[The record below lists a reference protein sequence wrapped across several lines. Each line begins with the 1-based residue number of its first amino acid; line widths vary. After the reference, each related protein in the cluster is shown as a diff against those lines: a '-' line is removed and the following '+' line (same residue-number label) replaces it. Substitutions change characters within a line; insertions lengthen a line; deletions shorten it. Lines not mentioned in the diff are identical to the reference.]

1 MIQECGMT
9 YKKMSYI
16 AGLIVF
22 LAVIVFLSGIL
33 WLSGNQIFFS
43 NEYKLHILF
52 DDAVGL
58 QDQAPVFMRGYKIG
72 STKEVEFEEEKIRVT
87 INVDKRFR
95 IPADSEV
102 EINMLNF
109 LGEKGIMIL
118 PGDAKEYLE
127 PNSVITGEN
136 KDLMSIAKN
145 ILFTAKEKVEEG
157 DLNRVI
163 ANVSESVESF
173 SKLLG
178 KVNTKVDNLDMALYN
193 RQIVELGQAGKGLKE
208 FLEVAQGETQN
219 FSAESRVSLDKFNQ
233 TLDQV
238 NDTLEQLAA
247 LSSELGAIA
256 RDINMG
262 RGTAGELLQNKVY
275 IESLNETIKQ
285 LTAFL
290 EDIRENP
297 KKYVKFSIF

>member
-1 MIQECGMT
+1 
-9 YKKMSYI
+9 MSYL

-22 LAVIVFLSGIL
+22 LAAIVFLFGIL

-43 NEYKLHILF
+43 NEYKLDILF
-52 DDAVGL
+52 DDVVGL
-58 QDQAPVFMRGYKIG
+58 QDQSPVFLRGYRIG

-87 INVDKRFR
+87 ISLDKRFR
-95 IPADSEV
+95 IPADSKV

-109 LGEKGIMIL
+109 LGEKGIMVL
-118 PGDAKEYLE
+118 PGYAKEYLK

-136 KDLMSIAKN
+136 KDLMSLAKN
-145 ILFTAKEKVEEG
+145 ILFTTKEKVEEG

-163 ANVSESVESF
+163 ANISESAESL

-178 KVNTKVDNLDMALYN
+178 KVNTKVDNLDIALYN
-193 RQIVELGQAGKGLKE
+193 TQIMELGQAGKGLKE

-219 FSAESRVSLDKFNQ
+219 FSAESRMSLDKFNL

-247 LSSELGAIA
+247 LSSELSEIA
-256 RDINMG
+256 RDINTG
-262 RGTAGELLQNKVY
+262 RGTAGELLQNKAY
-275 IESLNETIKQ
+275 IESLNDTIIQ

>member
-1 MIQECGMT
+1 MTQEWEMT
-9 YKKMSYI
+9 YKKMSYL

-22 LAVIVFLSGIL
+22 LAAIIFLFGIL

-43 NEYKLHILF
+43 NAYTLDILF

-58 QDQAPVFMRGYKIG
+58 QDQAPVFMRGYRIG
-72 STKEVEFEEEKIRVT
+72 STKEVELEEEKIRVT

-95 IPADSEV
+95 IPADSKV

-109 LGEKGIMIL
+109 LGEKGIMVL
-118 PGDAKEYLE
+118 PGSAEEYLQ
-127 PNSVITGEN
+127 PNSVISGVN
-136 KDLMSIAKN
+136 KDLMSIAKD

-163 ANVSESVESF
+163 ATVSESVESLNQ
-173 SKLLG
+173 LLR
-178 KVNTKVDNLDMALYN
+178 KASTKVENLDMALYN
-193 RQIVELGQAGKGLKE
+193 TQIKELGQAGKGLKE

-219 FSAESRVSLDKFNQ
+219 FSAESRVSLDKFND

-238 NDTLEQLAA
+238 NNTLEQLAV
-247 LSSELGAIA
+247 LSSELSEIA
-256 RDINMG
+256 RDINTG
-262 RGTAGELLQNKVY
+262 RGTAGELLQNKAT
-275 IESLNETIKQ
+275 IENLNETIKQ

>member
-1 MIQECGMT
+1 MT

-22 LAVIVFLSGIL
+22 LAAIVFLFGIL

-43 NEYKLHILF
+43 NEYKLDILF
-52 DDAVGL
+52 DDVVGL
-58 QDQAPVFMRGYKIG
+58 QDQSPVFLRGYRIG
-72 STKEVEFEEEKIRVT
+72 STKEVKFEEEKIRVT
-87 INVDKRFR
+87 ISVDKRFR
-95 IPADSEV
+95 IPADSKV

-109 LGEKGIMIL
+109 LGEKGIMVL
-118 PGDAKEYLE
+118 PGYAKEYLK

-136 KDLMSIAKN
+136 KDLMSLAKN
-145 ILFTAKEKVEEG
+145 ILFTTKEKVEEG

-163 ANVSESVESF
+163 ANISESAESL

-178 KVNTKVDNLDMALYN
+178 TVSTKVDNLDIALYN
-193 RQIVELGQAGKGLKE
+193 TQIMELGRAGKGLKE
-208 FLEVAQGETQN
+208 FLDVAQGEIQN
-219 FSAESRVSLDKFNQ
+219 FSAESRMSLDKFNL

-247 LSSELGAIA
+247 LSSELSEIA
-256 RDINMG
+256 RDINTG
-262 RGTAGELLQNKVY
+262 RGTAGELLQNKAY
-275 IESLNETIKQ
+275 IESLNDTIIQ

>member
-1 MIQECGMT
+1 
-9 YKKMSYI
+9 MSYL

-22 LAVIVFLSGIL
+22 LAAIVFLFGIL

-43 NEYKLHILF
+43 NEYKLDILF
-52 DDAVGL
+52 DDVVGL
-58 QDQAPVFMRGYKIG
+58 QDQSPVFLRGYRIG
-72 STKEVEFEEEKIRVT
+72 STKEVKFEEEKIRVT
-87 INVDKRFR
+87 ISVDKRFR
-95 IPADSEV
+95 IPADSKV

-109 LGEKGIMIL
+109 LGEKGIMVL
-118 PGDAKEYLE
+118 PGYAKEYLK

-136 KDLMSIAKN
+136 KDLMSLAKN
-145 ILFTAKEKVEEG
+145 ILFTTKEKVEEG

-163 ANVSESVESF
+163 ANISESAESL

-178 KVNTKVDNLDMALYN
+178 TVNTKVDNLDIALYN
-193 RQIVELGQAGKGLKE
+193 TQIMELGQAGKGLKE
-208 FLEVAQGETQN
+208 FLDVAQGETQN
-219 FSAESRVSLDKFNQ
+219 FSAESRMSLDKFNL

-247 LSSELGAIA
+247 LSSELSEIA
-256 RDINMG
+256 RDINTG
-262 RGTAGELLQNKVY
+262 RGTAGELLQNKAY
-275 IESLNETIKQ
+275 IESLNDTIIQ

>member
-1 MIQECGMT
+1 MT
-9 YKKMSYI
+9 YKKMSYL

-22 LAVIVFLSGIL
+22 LAAIVFLFGIL

-43 NEYKLHILF
+43 NEYKLDILF
-52 DDAVGL
+52 DDVVGL
-58 QDQAPVFMRGYKIG
+58 QDQSPVFLRGYRIG

-87 INVDKRFR
+87 ISLDKRFR
-95 IPADSEV
+95 IPADSKV

-109 LGEKGIMIL
+109 LGEKGIMVL
-118 PGDAKEYLE
+118 PGYAKEYLK

-136 KDLMSIAKN
+136 KDLMSLAKN
-145 ILFTAKEKVEEG
+145 ILFTTKEKVEEG

-163 ANVSESVESF
+163 ANISESAESL

-178 KVNTKVDNLDMALYN
+178 KVNTKVDNLDIALYN
-193 RQIVELGQAGKGLKE
+193 TQIMELGQAGKGLKE

-219 FSAESRVSLDKFNQ
+219 FSAESRMSLDKFNL

-247 LSSELGAIA
+247 LSSELSEIA
-256 RDINMG
+256 RDINTG
-262 RGTAGELLQNKVY
+262 RGTAGELLQNKAY
-275 IESLNETIKQ
+275 IESLNDTIIQ

>member
-1 MIQECGMT
+1 MT
-9 YKKMSYI
+9 YKKMSYL

-22 LAVIVFLSGIL
+22 LAAIVFLFGIL

-43 NEYKLHILF
+43 NEYKLDILF
-52 DDAVGL
+52 DDVVGL
-58 QDQAPVFMRGYKIG
+58 QDQSPVFLRGYRIG
-72 STKEVEFEEEKIRVT
+72 STKEVKFEEEKIRVT
-87 INVDKRFR
+87 ISVDKRFR
-95 IPADSEV
+95 IPADSKV

-109 LGEKGIMIL
+109 LGEKGIMVL
-118 PGDAKEYLE
+118 PGYAKEYLK

-136 KDLMSIAKN
+136 KDLMSLAKN
-145 ILFTAKEKVEEG
+145 ILFTTKEKVEEG

-163 ANVSESVESF
+163 ANISESAESL

-178 KVNTKVDNLDMALYN
+178 TVNTKVDNLDIALYN
-193 RQIVELGQAGKGLKE
+193 TQIMELGQAGKGLKE
-208 FLEVAQGETQN
+208 FLDVAQGETQN
-219 FSAESRVSLDKFNQ
+219 FSAESRMSLDKFNL

-247 LSSELGAIA
+247 LSSELSEIA
-256 RDINMG
+256 RDINTG
-262 RGTAGELLQNKVY
+262 RGTAGELLQNKAY
-275 IESLNETIKQ
+275 IESLNDTIIQ

>member
-1 MIQECGMT
+1 
-9 YKKMSYI
+9 MSYL

-22 LAVIVFLSGIL
+22 LAAIVFLFGIL

-43 NEYKLHILF
+43 NEYKLDILF
-52 DDAVGL
+52 DDVVGL
-58 QDQAPVFMRGYKIG
+58 QDQSPVFLRGYRIG

-87 INVDKRFR
+87 ISVDKRFR
-95 IPADSEV
+95 IPADSKV

-109 LGEKGIMIL
+109 LGEKGIMVL
-118 PGDAKEYLE
+118 PGYAKEYLK

-136 KDLMSIAKN
+136 KDLMSLAKN
-145 ILFTAKEKVEEG
+145 ILFTTKEKVEEG

-163 ANVSESVESF
+163 ANISESAESL

-178 KVNTKVDNLDMALYN
+178 TVSTKVDNLDIALYN
-193 RQIVELGQAGKGLKE
+193 TQIMELGQAGKGLKE
-208 FLEVAQGETQN
+208 FLDVAQGETQN
-219 FSAESRVSLDKFNQ
+219 FSAESRMSLDKFNL

-247 LSSELGAIA
+247 LSSELSEIA
-256 RDINMG
+256 RDINTG
-262 RGTAGELLQNKVY
+262 RGTAGELLQNKAY
-275 IESLNETIKQ
+275 IESLNDTIIQ

>member
-1 MIQECGMT
+1 MMT

-22 LAVIVFLSGIL
+22 LAAIVFLFGIL

-43 NEYKLHILF
+43 NEYKLDILF
-52 DDAVGL
+52 DDVVGL
-58 QDQAPVFMRGYKIG
+58 QDQSPVFLRGYRIG

-87 INVDKRFR
+87 ISLDKRFR
-95 IPADSEV
+95 IPADSKV

-109 LGEKGIMIL
+109 LGEKGIMVL
-118 PGDAKEYLE
+118 PGYAKEYLK

-136 KDLMSIAKN
+136 KDLMSLAKN
-145 ILFTAKEKVEEG
+145 ILFTTKEKVEEG

-163 ANVSESVESF
+163 ANISESAESL

-178 KVNTKVDNLDMALYN
+178 KVNTKVDNLDIALYN
-193 RQIVELGQAGKGLKE
+193 TQIMELGQAGKGLKE

-219 FSAESRVSLDKFNQ
+219 FSAESRMSLDKFNL

-247 LSSELGAIA
+247 LSSELSEIA
-256 RDINMG
+256 RDINTG
-262 RGTAGELLQNKVY
+262 RGTAGELLQNKAY
-275 IESLNETIKQ
+275 IESLNDTIIQ

>member
-1 MIQECGMT
+1 
-9 YKKMSYI
+9 MSYI

-72 STKEVEFEEEKIRVT
+72 STKKVEFEEEKIRVT
-87 INVDKRFR
+87 IKVDKRFR

-118 PGDAKEYLE
+118 PGNAKEYLE

-262 RGTAGELLQNKVY
+262 RGTAGELLQNKAY

>member
-1 MIQECGMT
+1 MMT

-22 LAVIVFLSGIL
+22 LAAIVFLFGIL

-43 NEYKLHILF
+43 NEYKLDILF
-52 DDAVGL
+52 DDVVGL
-58 QDQAPVFMRGYKIG
+58 QDQSPVFLRGYRIG
-72 STKEVEFEEEKIRVT
+72 STKEVKFEEEKIRVT
-87 INVDKRFR
+87 ISVDKRFR
-95 IPADSEV
+95 IPADSKV

-109 LGEKGIMIL
+109 LGEKGIMVL
-118 PGDAKEYLE
+118 PGYAKEYLK

-136 KDLMSIAKN
+136 KDLMSLAKN
-145 ILFTAKEKVEEG
+145 ILFTTKEKVEEG

-163 ANVSESVESF
+163 ANISESAESL

-178 KVNTKVDNLDMALYN
+178 KVNTKVDNLDIALYN
-193 RQIVELGQAGKGLKE
+193 TQIMELGQAGKGLKE

-219 FSAESRVSLDKFNQ
+219 FSAESRMSLDKFNL

-247 LSSELGAIA
+247 LSSELSEIA
-256 RDINMG
+256 RDINTG
-262 RGTAGELLQNKVY
+262 RGTAGELLQNKAY
-275 IESLNETIKQ
+275 IESLNDTIIQ

>member
-1 MIQECGMT
+1 MTQEIVMT
-9 YKKMSYI
+9 YKKMSYL

-22 LAVIVFLSGIL
+22 LAAIVFLFGIL

-43 NEYKLHILF
+43 NEYKLDILF
-52 DDAVGL
+52 DDVVGL
-58 QDQAPVFMRGYKIG
+58 QDQSPVFLRGYRIG

-87 INVDKRFR
+87 ISVDKRFR
-95 IPADSEV
+95 IPADSKV

-109 LGEKGIMIL
+109 LGEKGIMVL
-118 PGDAKEYLE
+118 PGYAKEYLK

-136 KDLMSIAKN
+136 KDLMSLAKN
-145 ILFTAKEKVEEG
+145 ILFTTKEKVEEG

-163 ANVSESVESF
+163 ANISESAESL

-178 KVNTKVDNLDMALYN
+178 TVNTKVDNLDIALYN
-193 RQIVELGQAGKGLKE
+193 TQIMELGQAGKGLKE
-208 FLEVAQGETQN
+208 FLDVAQGETQN
-219 FSAESRVSLDKFNQ
+219 FSAESRMSLDKFNL

-247 LSSELGAIA
+247 LSSELSEIA
-256 RDINMG
+256 RDINTG
-262 RGTAGELLQNKVY
+262 RGTAGELLQNKAY
-275 IESLNETIKQ
+275 IESLNDTIIQ

>member
-1 MIQECGMT
+1 
-9 YKKMSYI
+9 MSYL

-22 LAVIVFLSGIL
+22 LAAIVFLFGIL

-43 NEYKLHILF
+43 NEYKLDILF
-52 DDAVGL
+52 DDVVGL
-58 QDQAPVFMRGYKIG
+58 QDQSPVFLRGYRIG

-87 INVDKRFR
+87 ISVDKRFR
-95 IPADSEV
+95 IPADSKV

-109 LGEKGIMIL
+109 LGEKGIMVL
-118 PGDAKEYLE
+118 PGYAKEYLK

-136 KDLMSIAKN
+136 KDLMSLAKN
-145 ILFTAKEKVEEG
+145 ILFTTKEKVEEG

-163 ANVSESVESF
+163 ANISESAESL

-178 KVNTKVDNLDMALYN
+178 TVNTKVDNLDIALYN
-193 RQIVELGQAGKGLKE
+193 TQIMELGQAGKGLKE
-208 FLEVAQGETQN
+208 FLDVAQGETQN
-219 FSAESRVSLDKFNQ
+219 FSAESRMSLDKFNL

-247 LSSELGAIA
+247 LSSELSEIA
-256 RDINMG
+256 RDINTG
-262 RGTAGELLQNKVY
+262 RGTAGELLQNKAY
-275 IESLNETIKQ
+275 IESLNDTIIQ

>member
-1 MIQECGMT
+1 MT

-22 LAVIVFLSGIL
+22 LAAIVFLFGIL

-43 NEYKLHILF
+43 NEYKLDILF
-52 DDAVGL
+52 DDVVGL
-58 QDQAPVFMRGYKIG
+58 QDQSPVFLRGYRIG
-72 STKEVEFEEEKIRVT
+72 STKEVKFEEEKIRVT
-87 INVDKRFR
+87 ISVDKRFR
-95 IPADSEV
+95 IPADSKV

-109 LGEKGIMIL
+109 LGEKGIMVL
-118 PGDAKEYLE
+118 PGYAKEYLK

-136 KDLMSIAKN
+136 KDLMSLAKN
-145 ILFTAKEKVEEG
+145 ILFTTKEKVEEG

-163 ANVSESVESF
+163 ANISESVESL

-178 KVNTKVDNLDMALYN
+178 TVNTKVDNLDIALYN
-193 RQIVELGQAGKGLKE
+193 TQIMELGQAGKGLKE
-208 FLEVAQGETQN
+208 FLDVAQGETQN
-219 FSAESRVSLDKFNQ
+219 FSAESRMSLDKFNL

-247 LSSELGAIA
+247 LSSELSEIA
-256 RDINMG
+256 RDINTG
-262 RGTAGELLQNKVY
+262 RGTAGELLQNKAY
-275 IESLNETIKQ
+275 IESLNDTIIQ

>member
-1 MIQECGMT
+1 MN

-16 AGLIVF
+16 SGFIVF
-22 LAVIVFLSGIL
+22 LAAIIFLFGIL

-58 QDQAPVFMRGYKIG
+58 KDQAPVFMRGYKIG
-72 STKEVEFEEEKIRVT
+72 STKEVEFEERKIRVT
-87 INVDKRFR
+87 VTVDKKFR
-95 IPADSEV
+95 IPADSKI

-109 LGEKGIMIL
+109 LGEKGIMVL
-118 PGDAKEYLE
+118 PGASREYLE
-127 PNSVITGEN
+127 PNSVISGEN
-136 KDLMSIAKN
+136 KDLMSMAKG
-145 ILFTAKEKVEEG
+145 ILQTAHEKIKEG

-163 ANVSESVESF
+163 ARISESVDS
-173 SKLLG
+173 LRNILA

-193 RQIVELGQAGKGLKE
+193 RQILELGRAGKGLKD
-208 FLEVAQGETQN
+208 FLEMAQGETQN
-219 FSAESRVSLDKFNQ
+219 FSAESRVTLDKFKQ

-238 NDTLEQLAA
+238 NETLEQLAS
-247 LSSELGAIA
+247 LSYELSEIA
-256 RDINMG
+256 RDINTG
-262 RGTAGELLQNKVY
+262 RGTAGELLQNKAY

>member
-1 MIQECGMT
+1 MN

-22 LAVIVFLSGIL
+22 LAAIIFLIGIL

-43 NEYKLHILF
+43 NEYKLDILF
-52 DDAVGL
+52 EDAVGL
-58 QDQAPVFMRGYKIG
+58 KDQAPVFMRGYRIG
-72 STKEVEFEEEKIRVT
+72 STKEVEFGEEKIRVT
-87 INVDKRFR
+87 VSVDKKFH
-95 IPADSEV
+95 IPTDSKV

-109 LGEKGIMIL
+109 LGEKGIMVL
-118 PGDAKEYLE
+118 PGTAKEYLK
-127 PNSVITGEN
+127 PNSVIIGEN

-145 ILFTAKEKVEEG
+145 ILSTAKDKVEEG
-157 DLNRVI
+157 DLNRLI
-163 ANVSESVESF
+163 ANVSESVESIHT
-173 SKLLG
+173 LLG

-193 RQIVELGQAGKGLKE
+193 TQIMELGQAGKGLKE

-219 FSAESRVSLDKFNQ
+219 FSAESRMSLDKFND

-238 NDTLEQLAA
+238 NDTLERLAA
-247 LSSELGAIA
+247 LSSELSEIA
-256 RDINMG
+256 RDINTG
-262 RGTAGELLQNKVY
+262 RGTVGELLQNKAY
-275 IESLNETIKQ
+275 IESLNETIIQ

-290 EDIRENP
+290 DDIRENP

>member
-1 MIQECGMT
+1 MT

-22 LAVIVFLSGIL
+22 LAAIVFLFGIL

-43 NEYKLHILF
+43 NEYKLDILF
-52 DDAVGL
+52 DDVVGL
-58 QDQAPVFMRGYKIG
+58 QDQSPVFLRGYRIG

-87 INVDKRFR
+87 ISLDKRFR
-95 IPADSEV
+95 IPADSKV

-109 LGEKGIMIL
+109 LGEKGIMVL
-118 PGDAKEYLE
+118 PGYAKEYLK

-136 KDLMSIAKN
+136 KDLMSLAKN
-145 ILFTAKEKVEEG
+145 ILFTTKEKVEEG

-163 ANVSESVESF
+163 ANISESAESL

-178 KVNTKVDNLDMALYN
+178 KVNTKVDNLDIALYN
-193 RQIVELGQAGKGLKE
+193 TQIMELGQAGKGLKE

-219 FSAESRVSLDKFNQ
+219 FSAESRMSLDKFNL

-247 LSSELGAIA
+247 LSSELSEIA
-256 RDINMG
+256 RDINTG
-262 RGTAGELLQNKVY
+262 RGTAGELLQNKAY
-275 IESLNETIKQ
+275 IESLNDTIIQ

>member
-1 MIQECGMT
+1 
-9 YKKMSYI
+9 MSYV

-22 LAVIVFLSGIL
+22 LAAIVFLFGIL
-33 WLSGNQIFFS
+33 WISGNQILFS
-43 NEYKLHILF
+43 NEYKLDILF

-72 STKEVEFEEEKIRVT
+72 STKEVNFEEEKIRVT
-87 INVDKRFR
+87 VAIDKRFR
-95 IPADSEV
+95 IPGDSKV

-109 LGEKGIMIL
+109 LGEKGIMVL
-118 PGDAKEYLE
+118 PGVSRKYLQ
-127 PNSVITGEN
+127 PNSVVSGEN
-136 KDLMSIAKN
+136 KDLMSMAKN
-145 ILFTAKEKVEEG
+145 ILFTAREKLKEG

-163 ANVSESVESF
+163 ARISESVDSL
-173 SKLLG
+173 SNLLI
-178 KVNTKVDNLDMALYN
+178 KINTKVDNLDMALYN
-193 RQIVELGQAGKGLKE
+193 RQISELGQAGKGLKE
-208 FLEVAQGETQN
+208 FLEVAQGETQ
-219 FSAESRVSLDKFNQ
+219 SISVESRVSMDKFNQ

-238 NDTLEQLAA
+238 NDTLEQLAV
-247 LSSELGAIA
+247 LSSELSDIA
-256 RDINMG
+256 RDINTG

>member
-1 MIQECGMT
+1 MMMT
-9 YKKMSYI
+9 YKKMSYL

-22 LAVIVFLSGIL
+22 LAAIVFLFGIL

-43 NEYKLHILF
+43 NEYKLDILF
-52 DDAVGL
+52 DDVVGL
-58 QDQAPVFMRGYKIG
+58 QDQSPVFLRGYRIG

-87 INVDKRFR
+87 ISVDKRFR
-95 IPADSEV
+95 IPADSKV

-109 LGEKGIMIL
+109 LGEKGIMVL
-118 PGDAKEYLE
+118 PGYAKEYLK

-136 KDLMSIAKN
+136 KDLMSLAKN
-145 ILFTAKEKVEEG
+145 ILFTTKEKVEEG

-163 ANVSESVESF
+163 ANISESAESL

-178 KVNTKVDNLDMALYN
+178 TVNTKVDNLDIALYN
-193 RQIVELGQAGKGLKE
+193 TQIMELGQAGKGLKE
-208 FLEVAQGETQN
+208 FLDVAQGETQN
-219 FSAESRVSLDKFNQ
+219 FSAESRMSLDKFNL

-247 LSSELGAIA
+247 LSSELSEIA
-256 RDINMG
+256 RDINTG
-262 RGTAGELLQNKVY
+262 RGTAGELLQNKAY
-275 IESLNETIKQ
+275 IESLNDTIIQ

-290 EDIRENP
+290 EDIRKNP

>member
-1 MIQECGMT
+1 MT

-22 LAVIVFLSGIL
+22 LAAIVFLFGIL

-43 NEYKLHILF
+43 NEYKLDILF
-52 DDAVGL
+52 DDVVGL
-58 QDQAPVFMRGYKIG
+58 QDQSPVFLRGYRIG

-87 INVDKRFR
+87 ISVDKRFR
-95 IPADSEV
+95 IPADSKV

-109 LGEKGIMIL
+109 LGEKGIMVL
-118 PGDAKEYLE
+118 PGYAKEYLK

-136 KDLMSIAKN
+136 KDLMSLAKN
-145 ILFTAKEKVEEG
+145 ILFTTKEKVEEG

-163 ANVSESVESF
+163 ANISESAESL

-178 KVNTKVDNLDMALYN
+178 TVNTKVDNLDIALYN
-193 RQIVELGQAGKGLKE
+193 TQIMELGQAGKGLKE
-208 FLEVAQGETQN
+208 FLDVAQGETQN
-219 FSAESRVSLDKFNQ
+219 FSAESRMSLDKFNL

-247 LSSELGAIA
+247 LSSELSEIA
-256 RDINMG
+256 RDINTG
-262 RGTAGELLQNKVY
+262 RGTAGELLQNKAY
-275 IESLNETIKQ
+275 IESLNDTIIQ

>member
-1 MIQECGMT
+1 
-9 YKKMSYI
+9 MSYI

-22 LAVIVFLSGIL
+22 LAAIVFLFGIL

-43 NEYKLHILF
+43 NEYKLDILF
-52 DDAVGL
+52 DDVVGL
-58 QDQAPVFMRGYKIG
+58 QDQSPVFLRGYRIG

-87 INVDKRFR
+87 ISLDKRFR
-95 IPADSEV
+95 IPADSKV

-109 LGEKGIMIL
+109 LGEKGIMVL
-118 PGDAKEYLE
+118 PGYAKEYLK

-136 KDLMSIAKN
+136 KDLMSLAKN
-145 ILFTAKEKVEEG
+145 ILFTTKEKVEEG

-163 ANVSESVESF
+163 ANISESAESL

-178 KVNTKVDNLDMALYN
+178 KVNTKVDNLDIALYN
-193 RQIVELGQAGKGLKE
+193 TQIMELGQAGKGLKE

-219 FSAESRVSLDKFNQ
+219 FSAESRMSLDKFNL

-247 LSSELGAIA
+247 LSSELSEIA
-256 RDINMG
+256 RDINTG
-262 RGTAGELLQNKVY
+262 RGTAGELLQNKAY
-275 IESLNETIKQ
+275 IESLNDTIIQ

>member
-1 MIQECGMT
+1 
-9 YKKMSYI
+9 MSYI

-22 LAVIVFLSGIL
+22 LAAIVFLFGIL

-43 NEYKLHILF
+43 NEYKLDILF
-52 DDAVGL
+52 DDVVGL
-58 QDQAPVFMRGYKIG
+58 QDQSPVFLRGYRIG

-87 INVDKRFR
+87 ISVDKRFR
-95 IPADSEV
+95 IPADSKV

-109 LGEKGIMIL
+109 LGEKGIMVL
-118 PGDAKEYLE
+118 PGYAKEYLK

-136 KDLMSIAKN
+136 KDLMSLAKN
-145 ILFTAKEKVEEG
+145 ILFTTKEKVEEG

-163 ANVSESVESF
+163 ANISESVESL

-178 KVNTKVDNLDMALYN
+178 TVNTKVDNLDIALYN
-193 RQIVELGQAGKGLKE
+193 TQIMELGQAGKGLKE
-208 FLEVAQGETQN
+208 FLDVAQGETQN
-219 FSAESRVSLDKFNQ
+219 FSAESRMSLDKFNL

-247 LSSELGAIA
+247 LSSELSEIA
-256 RDINMG
+256 RDINTG
-262 RGTAGELLQNKVY
+262 RGTAGELLQNKAY
-275 IESLNETIKQ
+275 IESLNDTIIQ

>member
-1 MIQECGMT
+1 MT

-72 STKEVEFEEEKIRVT
+72 STKKVEFEEEKIRVT
-87 INVDKRFR
+87 IKVDKRFR

-118 PGDAKEYLE
+118 PGNAKEYLE

-262 RGTAGELLQNKVY
+262 RGTAGELLQNKAY

>member
-1 MIQECGMT
+1 MN
-9 YKKMSYI
+9 YKKMSFL

-22 LAVIVFLSGIL
+22 VAVIIFLVGIL

-43 NEYKLHILF
+43 NEYKLDILF
-52 DDAVGL
+52 EDAVGL
-58 QDQAPVFMRGYKIG
+58 NDQAPVFMRGYRIG
-72 STKEVEFEEEKIRVT
+72 STKEVEFGDEKIRVT
-87 INVDKRFR
+87 ISVEKKYR
-95 IPADSEV
+95 IPDDSKV

-109 LGEKGIMIL
+109 LGEKGIMVF
-118 PGDAKEYLE
+118 PGTSVEYLQ
-127 PNSVITGEN
+127 PNSVIIGEN

-163 ANVSESVESF
+163 ANISESVGSLNI
-173 SKLLG
+173 LLG
-178 KVNTKVDNLDMALYN
+178 KVNTKVDKLDIALYN
-193 RQIVELGQAGKGLKE
+193 TQIRELGQAGKGLKK

-219 FSAESRVSLDKFNQ
+219 FSAESRVSLDKFNE

-238 NDTLEQLAA
+238 NDTLEQLGV
-247 LSSELGAIA
+247 LSFELSEIA
-256 RDINMG
+256 RDINTG
-262 RGTAGELLQNKVY
+262 RGTAGELLQNKAY

-290 EDIRENP
+290 VDIRENP

>member
-1 MIQECGMT
+1 
-9 YKKMSYI
+9 MSYL

-22 LAVIVFLSGIL
+22 LAAIVFLFGIL

-43 NEYKLHILF
+43 NEYKLDILF
-52 DDAVGL
+52 DDVVGL
-58 QDQAPVFMRGYKIG
+58 QDQSPVFLRGYRIG
-72 STKEVEFEEEKIRVT
+72 STKEVKFEEEKIRVT
-87 INVDKRFR
+87 ISVDKRFR
-95 IPADSEV
+95 IPADSKV

-109 LGEKGIMIL
+109 LGEKGIMVL
-118 PGDAKEYLE
+118 PGYAKEYLK

-136 KDLMSIAKN
+136 KDLMSLAKN
-145 ILFTAKEKVEEG
+145 ILFTTKEKVEEG

-163 ANVSESVESF
+163 ANISESAESL

-178 KVNTKVDNLDMALYN
+178 TVSTKVDNLDIALYN
-193 RQIVELGQAGKGLKE
+193 TQIMELGQAGKGLKE
-208 FLEVAQGETQN
+208 FLDVAQGETQN
-219 FSAESRVSLDKFNQ
+219 FSAESRMSLDKFNL

-247 LSSELGAIA
+247 LSSELSEIA
-256 RDINMG
+256 RDINTG
-262 RGTAGELLQNKVY
+262 RGTAGELLQNKAY
-275 IESLNETIKQ
+275 IESLNDTIIQ

>member
-1 MIQECGMT
+1 MT
-9 YKKMSYI
+9 YKKMSYL

-22 LAVIVFLSGIL
+22 LAAIVFLFGIL

-43 NEYKLHILF
+43 NEYKLDILF
-52 DDAVGL
+52 DDVVGL
-58 QDQAPVFMRGYKIG
+58 QDQSPVFLRGYRIG
-72 STKEVEFEEEKIRVT
+72 STKEVKFEEEKIRVT
-87 INVDKRFR
+87 ISVDKRFR
-95 IPADSEV
+95 IPADSKV

-109 LGEKGIMIL
+109 LGEKGIMVL
-118 PGDAKEYLE
+118 PGYAKEYLK

-136 KDLMSIAKN
+136 KDLMSLAKN
-145 ILFTAKEKVEEG
+145 ILFTTKEKVEEG

-163 ANVSESVESF
+163 ANISESAESL

-178 KVNTKVDNLDMALYN
+178 KVNTKVDNLDIALYN
-193 RQIVELGQAGKGLKE
+193 TQIMELGQAGKGLKE
-208 FLEVAQGETQN
+208 FLDVAQGETQN
-219 FSAESRVSLDKFNQ
+219 FSAESRMSLDKFNL

-247 LSSELGAIA
+247 LSSELSEIA
-256 RDINMG
+256 RDINTG
-262 RGTAGELLQNKVY
+262 RGTAGELLQNKAY
-275 IESLNETIKQ
+275 IESLNDTIIQ

>member
-1 MIQECGMT
+1 MT
-9 YKKMSYI
+9 YKKMSYL

-22 LAVIVFLSGIL
+22 LAAIVFLFGIL

-43 NEYKLHILF
+43 NEYKLDILF
-52 DDAVGL
+52 DDVVGL
-58 QDQAPVFMRGYKIG
+58 QDQSPVFLRGYRIG
-72 STKEVEFEEEKIRVT
+72 STKEVKFEEEKIRVT
-87 INVDKRFR
+87 ISVDKRFR
-95 IPADSEV
+95 IPADSKV

-109 LGEKGIMIL
+109 LGEKGIMVL
-118 PGDAKEYLE
+118 PGYAKEYLK

-136 KDLMSIAKN
+136 KDLMSLAKN
-145 ILFTAKEKVEEG
+145 ILFTTKEKVEEG

-163 ANVSESVESF
+163 ANISESAESL

-178 KVNTKVDNLDMALYN
+178 TVSTKVDNLDIALYN
-193 RQIVELGQAGKGLKE
+193 TQIMELGQAGKGLKE
-208 FLEVAQGETQN
+208 FLDVAQGETQN
-219 FSAESRVSLDKFNQ
+219 FSAESRMSLDKFNL

-247 LSSELGAIA
+247 LSSELSEIA
-256 RDINMG
+256 RDINTG
-262 RGTAGELLQNKVY
+262 RGTAGELLQNKAY
-275 IESLNETIKQ
+275 IESLNDTIIQ

>member
-1 MIQECGMT
+1 MT

-22 LAVIVFLSGIL
+22 LAAIVFLFGIL

-43 NEYKLHILF
+43 NEYKLDILF
-52 DDAVGL
+52 DDVVGL
-58 QDQAPVFMRGYKIG
+58 QDQSPVFLRGYRIG

-87 INVDKRFR
+87 ISVDKRFR
-95 IPADSEV
+95 IPADSKV

-109 LGEKGIMIL
+109 LGEKGIMVL
-118 PGDAKEYLE
+118 PGYAKEYLK

-136 KDLMSIAKN
+136 KDLMSLAKN
-145 ILFTAKEKVEEG
+145 ILFTTKEKVEEG

-163 ANVSESVESF
+163 ANISESVESL

-178 KVNTKVDNLDMALYN
+178 TVNTKVDNLDIALYN
-193 RQIVELGQAGKGLKE
+193 TQIMELGQAGKGLKE
-208 FLEVAQGETQN
+208 FLDVAQGETQN
-219 FSAESRVSLDKFNQ
+219 FSAESRMSLDKFNL

-247 LSSELGAIA
+247 LSSELSEIA
-256 RDINMG
+256 RDINTG
-262 RGTAGELLQNKVY
+262 RGTAGELLQNKAY
-275 IESLNETIKQ
+275 IESLNDTIIQ

>member
-1 MIQECGMT
+1 
-9 YKKMSYI
+9 MSYI

-22 LAVIVFLSGIL
+22 LAAIVFLFGIL

-43 NEYKLHILF
+43 NEYKLDILF
-52 DDAVGL
+52 DDVVGL
-58 QDQAPVFMRGYKIG
+58 QDQSPVFLRGYRIG

-87 INVDKRFR
+87 ISVDKRFR
-95 IPADSEV
+95 IPADSKV

-109 LGEKGIMIL
+109 LGEKGIMVL
-118 PGDAKEYLE
+118 PGYAKEYLK

-136 KDLMSIAKN
+136 KDLMSLAKN
-145 ILFTAKEKVEEG
+145 ILFTTKEKVEEG

-163 ANVSESVESF
+163 ANISESAESL

-178 KVNTKVDNLDMALYN
+178 TVNTKVDNLDIALYN
-193 RQIVELGQAGKGLKE
+193 TQIMELGQAGKGLKE
-208 FLEVAQGETQN
+208 FLDVAQGETQN
-219 FSAESRVSLDKFNQ
+219 FSAESRMSLDKFNL

-247 LSSELGAIA
+247 LSSELSEIA
-256 RDINMG
+256 RDINTG
-262 RGTAGELLQNKVY
+262 RGTAGELLQNKAY
-275 IESLNETIKQ
+275 IESLNDTIIQ

>member
-1 MIQECGMT
+1 MT

-22 LAVIVFLSGIL
+22 LAAIVFLFGIL

-43 NEYKLHILF
+43 NEYKLDILF
-52 DDAVGL
+52 DDVVGL
-58 QDQAPVFMRGYKIG
+58 QDQSPVFLRGYRIG
-72 STKEVEFEEEKIRVT
+72 STKEVKFEEEKIRVT
-87 INVDKRFR
+87 ISVDKRFR
-95 IPADSEV
+95 IPADSKV

-109 LGEKGIMIL
+109 LGEKGIMVL
-118 PGDAKEYLE
+118 PGYAKEYLK

-136 KDLMSIAKN
+136 KDLMSLAKN
-145 ILFTAKEKVEEG
+145 ILFTTKEKVEEG

-163 ANVSESVESF
+163 ANISESAESL

-178 KVNTKVDNLDMALYN
+178 KVNTKVDNLDIALYN
-193 RQIVELGQAGKGLKE
+193 TQIMELGQAGKGLKE

-219 FSAESRVSLDKFNQ
+219 FSAESRMSLDKFNL

-247 LSSELGAIA
+247 LSSELSEIA
-256 RDINMG
+256 RDINTG
-262 RGTAGELLQNKVY
+262 RGTAGELLQNKAY
-275 IESLNETIKQ
+275 IESLNDTIIQ

>member
-1 MIQECGMT
+1 MT
-9 YKKMSYI
+9 YKKMSYL

-22 LAVIVFLSGIL
+22 LAAIVFLFGIL

-43 NEYKLHILF
+43 NEYKLDILF
-52 DDAVGL
+52 DDVVGL
-58 QDQAPVFMRGYKIG
+58 QDQSPVFLRGYRIG

-87 INVDKRFR
+87 ISVDKRFR
-95 IPADSEV
+95 IPADSKV

-109 LGEKGIMIL
+109 LGEKGIMVL
-118 PGDAKEYLE
+118 PGYAKEYLK

-136 KDLMSIAKN
+136 KDLMSLAKN
-145 ILFTAKEKVEEG
+145 ILFTTKEKVEEG

-163 ANVSESVESF
+163 ANISESVESL

-178 KVNTKVDNLDMALYN
+178 TVNTKVDNLDIALYN
-193 RQIVELGQAGKGLKE
+193 TQIMELGQAGKGLKE
-208 FLEVAQGETQN
+208 FLDVAQGETQN
-219 FSAESRVSLDKFNQ
+219 FSAESRMSLDKFNL

-247 LSSELGAIA
+247 LSSELSEIA
-256 RDINMG
+256 RDINTG
-262 RGTAGELLQNKVY
+262 RGTAGELLQNKAY
-275 IESLNETIKQ
+275 IESLNDTIIQ

>member
-1 MIQECGMT
+1 MT
-9 YKKMSYI
+9 YEKMSYI

-58 QDQAPVFMRGYKIG
+58 QDQSPVFMRGYRIG

-87 INVDKRFR
+87 ISVDKRFR
-95 IPADSEV
+95 IPADSKV

-109 LGEKGIMIL
+109 LGEKGIMVL
-118 PGDAKEYLE
+118 PGYAKEYLQ

-163 ANVSESVESF
+163 ANVSESVESL

-178 KVNTKVDNLDMALYN
+178 KVNTKVDNLNMALYN
-193 RQIVELGQAGKGLKE
+193 TQIMELGQAGKGLKE

-219 FSAESRVSLDKFNQ
+219 FSAESRVSLDKFNL

-238 NDTLEQLAA
+238 NDTLEQLAV
-247 LSSELGAIA
+247 LSSELSEIA
-256 RDINMG
+256 RDINTG
-262 RGTAGELLQNKVY
+262 RGTAGELLQNKAY

-290 EDIRENP
+290 VDIRENP

>member
-1 MIQECGMT
+1 MT

-22 LAVIVFLSGIL
+22 LAAIVFLFGIL

-43 NEYKLHILF
+43 NEYKLDILF
-52 DDAVGL
+52 DDVVGL
-58 QDQAPVFMRGYKIG
+58 QDQSPVFLRGYRIG
-72 STKEVEFEEEKIRVT
+72 STKEVKFEEEKIRVT
-87 INVDKRFR
+87 ISVDKRFR
-95 IPADSEV
+95 IPADSKV

-109 LGEKGIMIL
+109 LGEKGIMVL
-118 PGDAKEYLE
+118 PGYAKEYLK

-136 KDLMSIAKN
+136 KDLMSLAKN
-145 ILFTAKEKVEEG
+145 ILFTTKEKVEEG

-163 ANVSESVESF
+163 ANISESAESL

-178 KVNTKVDNLDMALYN
+178 TVNTKVDNLDIALYN
-193 RQIVELGQAGKGLKE
+193 TQIMELGQAGKGLKE
-208 FLEVAQGETQN
+208 FLDVAQGETQN
-219 FSAESRVSLDKFNQ
+219 FSAESRMSLDKFNL

-247 LSSELGAIA
+247 LSSELSEIA
-256 RDINMG
+256 RDINTG
-262 RGTAGELLQNKVY
+262 RGTAGELLQNKAY
-275 IESLNETIKQ
+275 IESLNDTIIQ

>member
-1 MIQECGMT
+1 MN
-9 YKKMSYI
+9 YKKMSFV

-22 LAVIVFLSGIL
+22 VAAIIFLVGIL

-43 NEYKLHILF
+43 NEYKLDVLF
-52 DDAVGL
+52 EDAVGL
-58 QDQAPVFMRGYKIG
+58 KDQAPVFMRGYRIG
-72 STKEVEFEEEKIRVT
+72 STKEVEFEEERVRVA
-87 INVDKRFR
+87 IGIDKKYR
-95 IPADSEV
+95 IPSDSKV

-109 LGEKGIMIL
+109 LGEKGIMVL
-118 PGDAKEYLE
+118 PGRSSEYLQ
-127 PNSVITGEN
+127 PNSVILGEN

-163 ANVSESVESF
+163 ANISESVGSLNE
-173 SKLLG
+173 LLG

-193 RQIVELGQAGKGLKE
+193 TQIQELGQAGKGLRE

-219 FSAESRVSLDKFNQ
+219 FSAESRLSLDKFND
-233 TLDQV
+233 TLEQV

-247 LSSELGAIA
+247 LSSELSEIA
-256 RDINMG
+256 RDINTG
-262 RGTAGELLQNKVY
+262 RGTAGELLQNKAY
-275 IESLNETIKQ
+275 IKSLNETILQ